1 MLRNEAMTSGQ
12 VVVLIVAF
20 IFAGSLL
27 TLASKLSYQTI
38 AMGTTA
44 VHTFDHPLFMTFG
57 MFIGET
63 VCFVF
68 YWLFVHKCVSHLAMR
83 THHRVPLITVPLDR
97 SPHTFLCAEPSHPPP
112 GQR

>member
-1 MLRNEAMTSGQ
+1 MLRNEAMTPGQ
-12 VVVLIVAF
+12 VAVLIAAF

-63 VCFVF
+63 VCFVV
-68 YWLFVHKCVSHLAMR
+68 YWLFVHKCAAHLALG
-83 THHRVPLITVPLDR
+83 TNHSACH
-97 SPHTFLCAEPSHPPP
+97 S
-112 GQR
+112 